1 MNKTRSS
8 VLYSFENL
16 GVSVIQML
24 AHKSSLFSHS
34 FNEKIPNKD
43 K

>member
-1 MNKTRSS
+1 MNKIWLG
-8 VLYSFENL
+8 VLYSCENL